1 MNKQVV
7 LPILGMTCA
16 NCSAAVERSLRKE
29 KGVKGATVNLST
41 EKATVDLDL
50 DLGLIPLVERV
61 RRAGYDVALGEA
73 SFLLENLSDNS
84 DALVIEKRLKELPG
98 IFKVQINLSNSLLR
112 VEYVPTEVEAG
123 DLTKLLRELGF
134 RYTENVTS
142 EDAESLARKKEMAQ
156 QKHFLV
162 VGLLFTIPLFAL
174 SMAADLGL
182 LPETLAHSKWV
193 GWIMLA
199 LATPVQFYVGKQY
212 YTGAWKSIRNKSA
225 NMDVLVAMGSSAA
238 YFYSIP
244 ITLGLLHGHVYYET
258 AAVIITLIKL
268 GKFLEARAKGQT
280 SESIK
285 KLMGLRSKTAR
296 VLRGGQEVEINVDDV
311 AIGDFVI
318 VRPGEKIP
326 VDGKVIDGVSSVD
339 ESMLTGESLPV
350 EKKPGDML
358 VGASI
363 NKNGLLKF
371 EATQV
376 GKNTVLAQ
384 IIRLVEDAQASKAPI
399 QQVVDKVSSIFVPAV
414 IAIGLI
420 TFLGW
425 YFFGG
430 LPAHTD
436 VSPFTFALIK
446 MVAVLV
452 IACPCAMGLATPT
465 AVMVG
470 TGKGAELGILIKSSD
485 ALERAGKIKTV
496 VLDKTG
502 TITRGKPEVVNVLAW
517 GGTSEE
523 ELLRLTASVEKGSEH
538 PLGEAVVAEAN
549 ARGLFLEEPE
559 EFFALSGHGVEAR
572 VGGRA
577 VLVGNTRLM
586 EKGGVD
592 FPEQVLAER
601 ERWQKEGKTVVFT
614 AVDCQPAGILAIAD
628 AVKPDSRQAIQGLL
642 EMGIEVVMLTGDNRQ
657 TAQAVAESVGIRNVR
672 AEVLPRDKSA
682 EVARLQE
689 EGKVVAMVG
698 DGINDAPALAKADVG
713 IAIGTGTDVAIASAP
728 VVLVGGSLNGVPRSI
743 SLSRKVVRTIHQNLF
758 WAFFYNVILIPAAA
772 LGALS
777 PILAAGAMAFSS
789 IFVVTNSLRLRRY
802 RTERQWTA

>member
-1 MNKQVV
+1 MEKQVV

-29 KGVKGATVNLST
+29 KGVKTATVNLST
-41 EKATVDLDL
+41 EKATVDLEADL
-50 DLGLIPLVERV
+50 ALPVLVDRV

-73 SFLLENLSDNS
+73 SFLIENLSDNN
-84 DALVIEKRLKELPG
+84 DALLLEKRLKELPG
-98 IFKVQINLSNSLLR
+98 IYKAQINLSTSLLR
-112 VEYVPTEVEAG
+112 VEYVPTEIQAA
-123 DLTKLLRELGF
+123 DQTRLLRELGF
-134 RYTENVTS
+134 KYQENVTS
-142 EDAESLARKKEMAQ
+142 EDAEGLARKKEMAQ
-156 QKHFLV
+156 QKHFLI
-162 VGLLFTIPLFAL
+162 VGLLFTVPLFLL
-174 SMAADLGL
+174 SMSADLGF
-182 LPETLAHSKWV
+182 LPDYFAHSAWIS
-193 GWIMLA
+193 WIMLA
-199 LATPVQFYVGKQY
+199 LATPVQFYVGGQY
-212 YTGAWKSIRNKSA
+212 YTGAWKSIRNRSA

-238 YFYSIP
+238 FFYSIP
-244 ITLGLLHGHVYYET
+244 ITLGLFRGHVYYET

-285 KLMGLRSKTAR
+285 KLIGLRSKTAR
-296 VLRGGQEVEINVDDV
+296 VLRGGQEIEINVDDV
-311 AIGDFVI
+311 VIGDFVI

-326 VDGKVIDGVSSVD
+326 VDGKVIDGTSSVD

-350 EKKPGDML
+350 EKKSGDMV

-384 IIRLVEDAQASKAPI
+384 IIRMVEDAQVSKAPI
-399 QQVVDKVSSIFVPAV
+399 QQVVDKVSSIFVPTV
-414 IAIGLI
+414 IAIAAV
-420 TFLGW
+420 TFLLW
-425 YFFGG
+425 LLFGR
-430 LPAHTD
+430 LPVNAD
-436 VSPFTFALIK
+436 VNPFTYALIK
-446 MVAVLV
+446 AIAVLV

-470 TGKGAELGILIKSSD
+470 TGKGAELGILIKSSE

-502 TITRGKPEVVNVLAW
+502 TITRGKPEVTDVMIV
-517 GGTSEE
+517 GGMTKDDM
-523 ELLRLTASVEKGSEH
+523 LRLTASVEKGSEH
-538 PLGEAVVAEAN
+538 PLGEAIVFEAN
-549 ARGLFLEEPE
+549 QRELLLDEPE
-559 EFFALSGHGVEAR
+559 EFFAISGHGVEAQV
-572 VGGRA
+572 VGRK

-586 EKGGVD
+586 DKEGVA
-592 FPEQVLAER
+592 FPPEALEAR
-601 ERWQKEGKTVVFT
+601 ERWQKAGKTVVF
-614 AVDCQPAGILAIAD
+614 VSIDCQPAGILAIAD
-628 AVKPDSRQAIQGLL
+628 TVKPDSKAAIRQLL
-642 EMGIEVVMLTGDNRQ
+642 DMGVEVIMLTGDNQQ
-657 TAQAVAESVGIRNVR
+657 TAQSVAQSVGITNVR

-682 EVARLQE
+682 EVAKLQE
-689 EGKVVAMVG
+689 QGKVVAMVG

-743 SLSRKVVRTIHQNLF
+743 SLSREVVRTIHQNLF
-758 WAFFYNVILIPAAA
+758 WAFIYNVLLIPAAA

-789 IFVVTNSLRLRRY
+789 IFVVSNSLRLRG
-802 RTERQWTA
+802 WKSA

>member
-29 KGVKGATVNLST
+29 KGVKTASVNLST
-41 EKATVDLDL
+41 EKATVDLEQDL
-50 DLGLIPLVERV
+50 KLLVLVDRV

-73 SFLLENLSDNS
+73 AFLIENLSDNS
-84 DALVIEKRLKELPG
+84 DALLIEKRVKEMPG
-98 IFKVQINLSNSLLR
+98 IYKAQINLSNSLLR
-112 VEYVPTEVEAG
+112 VEYVPTEMQPA

-134 RYTENVTS
+134 KYQENVTS
-142 EDAESLARKKEMAQ
+142 EDAEGLARKKEMAQ
-156 QKHFLV
+156 QKHFLI
-162 VGLLFTIPLFAL
+162 VGLLCTIPLFVL
-174 SMAADLGL
+174 SMSADFGL
-182 LPETLAHSKWV
+182 LPDYMAHAGWLSWV
-193 GWIMLA
+193 MLA
-199 LATPVQFYVGKQY
+199 LALPVQFYVGRQY
-212 YTGAWKSIRNKSA
+212 YSGAWKSIRNRSA

-238 YFYSIP
+238 FFYSIP
-244 ITLGLLHGHVYYET
+244 ITLGLFRGHVYYET

-296 VLRGGQEVEINVDDV
+296 VLCGGQEVEINVDDV
-311 AIGDFVI
+311 ALGDFVI

-326 VDGKVIDGVSSVD
+326 VDGKVIDGLSSVD

-350 EKKPGDML
+350 EKKPGDMV

-399 QQVVDKVSSIFVPAV
+399 QQVIDKVSAVFVPAV
-414 IAIGLI
+414 IAIALL

-425 YFFGG
+425 YFFGS
-430 LPAHTD
+430 LPVNAD
-436 VSPFTFALIK
+436 VNPFTYALIK
-446 MVAVLV
+446 AIAVLV

-470 TGKGAELGILIKSSD
+470 TGKGAELGILIKSSE
-485 ALERAGKIKTV
+485 ALEQVGKTQAV

-502 TITRGKPEVVNVLAW
+502 TITRGKPEVTDLLAAP
-517 GGTSEE
+517 GMSEDD
-523 ELLRLTASVEKGSEH
+523 LLRLTASVEKGSEH
-538 PLGEAVVAEAN
+538 PLADAILTEAN
-549 ARGLFLEEPE
+549 RRGLILAEPE
-559 EFFALSGHGVEAR
+559 EFFALAGHGVEAQ
-572 VGGRA
+572 VAGRA
-577 VLVGNTRLM
+577 ALVGNTRLM
-586 EKGGVD
+586 EKEGVT
-592 FPEQVLAER
+592 FPPAMLAEM
-601 ERWQKEGKTVVFT
+601 ERWQQVGKTVVLT
-614 AVDCQPAGILAIAD
+614 ALDCQPAGLLAIAD
-628 AVKPDSRQAIQGLL
+628 AVKPDSKPAIQQLQN
-642 EMGIEVVMLTGDNRQ
+642 MGIEVVMLTGDNRQ
-657 TAQAVAESVGIRNVR
+657 TAQAVAQSVGVSQVR

-682 EVARLQE
+682 EVSQLQAA
-689 EGKVVAMVG
+689 GKVTAMVG

-728 VVLVGGSLNGVPRSI
+728 VVLVGGSLNGVPRAI
-743 SLSRKVVRTIHQNLF
+743 ALSRRVVRTIHQNLF
-758 WAFFYNVILIPAAA
+758 WAFFYNIVLIPAAA
-772 LGALS
+772 LGFLS
-777 PILAAGAMAFSS
+777 PILAASAMAFSS
-789 IFVVTNSLRLRRY
+789 IFVVSNSLRLRSY
-802 RTERQWTA
+802 RPEDGI